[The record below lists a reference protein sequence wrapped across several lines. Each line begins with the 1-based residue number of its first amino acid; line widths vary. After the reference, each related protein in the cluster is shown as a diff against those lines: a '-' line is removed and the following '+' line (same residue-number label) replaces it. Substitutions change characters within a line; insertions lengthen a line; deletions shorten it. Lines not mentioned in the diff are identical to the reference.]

1 MNMELNRIVSSQSL
15 HRFAYRYLTEIGV
28 NKEIALYIN
37 QLVLV
42 IAVLLIS
49 WIFFYI
55 TRRFLL
61 GILNSVALKT
71 STAFDDFLVKNKVMM
86 HVSRLVPYIIIKNS
100 LPYLFQDFKSI
111 IPFLTAVLDFVLIMF
126 VVGIFRAF
134 FKSCRDY
141 LKTKELFKD
150 KPVDS
155 YLQVVSLFMYAIAGI
170 MIFSL
175 VTGMSAKAF
184 VAGLGAASAVLML
197 IFKDT
202 ILGFVASVQVSTND
216 MVRIGDWI
224 EMPKFGADGDV
235 IEINLNTVKIQNWD
249 KTITNIPTYYLISD
263 SFKNWRGM
271 HSFGGRRIKRA
282 IHIKISS
289 IHFVT
294 EEEIDK
300 LKSIQLLKPYIES
313 RQLEIVDFNA
323 ENQVDTENPINGRHL
338 TNVGLFRKYVEEYA
352 KQKKGINTQ
361 MTLMVRHLAPG
372 EKGLPI
378 ELYMFTDKTVWAYYE
393 NVMADIFDHILA
405 TVPYFNLE
413 VFELPASDDLRNVK
427 LSVGNFEK

>member
-1 MNMELNRIVSSQSL
+1 MELNRIIENQSL
-15 HRFAYRYLTEIGV
+15 HRFAYRFLTEIGI

-37 QLVLV
+37 LLFLV
-42 IAVLLIS
+42 ISVILIS
-49 WIFFYI
+49 WICFYL

-61 GILNSVALKT
+61 RILSSVALKT
-71 STAFDDFLVKNKVMM
+71 STAFDDFLIDNKVMM
-86 HVSRLVPYIIIKNS
+86 YVSRLVPYVIIKKS
-100 LPYLFQDFKSI
+100 LPYLFKDFKDI
-111 IPFLTAVLDFVLIMF
+111 IPFLISILDLVLILL
-126 VVGIFRAF
+126 VVAIFRAF

-141 LKTKELFKD
+141 LKTKEVFKD

-155 YLQVVSLFMYAIAGI
+155 YLQVISLFMYAIAGV

-175 VTGMSAKAF
+175 VTGMSVKAF

-289 IHFVT
+289 IHFVS
-294 EEEIDK
+294 EAEIEK

-313 RQLEIVDFNA
+313 RQSEITDFNA
-323 ENQVDTENPINGRHL
+323 ENLIDTANPINGRHM
-338 TNVGLFRKYVEEYA
+338 TNVGLFRKYIEEYA
-352 KQKKGINTQ
+352 RQKRGINNQ